1 MRQKAAASSF
11 SLDDRAAAPEP
22 GSGCLSFFV
31 LPPLAVLL
39 VATVLSIF
47 SAQLP
52 LPSPAPSPLPQGQ
65 IAALF
70 TPEVRH
76 WESAILH
83 WSQIYQL
90 DANLIATV
98 MQIESCGDPF
108 ARSAAG
114 AMGLFQVMPYHFAD
128 GENPFDV
135 ETNAKRGL
143 AYLKKALRSASGDV
157 RLALAAYNGGMA
169 RLGQEEW
176 MWPGETQ
183 RYVYW
188 GAGIYE
194 EARRGQEVSARL
206 QEWLEQGGRSLCAQA
221 RSRQP

>member
-1 MRQKAAASSF
+1 MRQKASV
-11 SLDDRAAAPEP
+11 DNRAAALEP
-22 GSGCLSFFV
+22 GSGCLSFFI

-39 VATVLSIF
+39 VAGVLSLL
-47 SAQLP
+47 SARLP
-52 LPSPAPSPLPQGQ
+52 PPSPMPLSLPQGQ
-65 IAALF
+65 IATLF
-70 TPEVRH
+70 TPEVRY

-108 ARSAAG
+108 ARSSAG
-114 AMGLFQVMPYHFAD
+114 AMGLFQVMPYHFAE

-143 AYLKKALRSASGDV
+143 TYLKKALASASGDV
-157 RLALAAYNGGMA
+157 HLALAAYNGGMA
-169 RLGQEEW
+169 RLGQEKW

-188 GAGIYE
+188 GTRIYE
-194 EARRGQEVSARL
+194 DARQGEKVSAGL
-206 QEWLEQGGRSLCAQA
+206 QEWLEHGGRSLCAQA

>member
-1 MRQKAAASSF
+1 MKEKASVSLL
-11 SLDDRAAAPEP
+11 SLDDRAAAPEA

-39 VATVLSIF
+39 VATMLFIF
-47 SAQLP
+47 SARLP
-52 LPSPAPSPLPQGQ
+52 SSSPAPSPLPQEQ

-70 TPEVRH
+70 TPEVRY
-76 WESAILH
+76 WEQDILR

-108 ARSAAG
+108 ARSSAG

-143 AYLKKALRSASGDV
+143 TYLRKVLTSASGDV
-157 RLALAAYNGGMA
+157 RLALAAYNGGMT
-169 RLGQEEW
+169 RLGQDEW
-176 MWPGETQ
+176 MWPDETQ

-188 GAGIYE
+188 GIRIYE
-194 EARRGQEVSARL
+194 DARQGQEVSAGL
-206 QEWLEQGGRSLCAQA
+206 QEWLEHGGRSLCAQA